1 MNPYKGES
9 PVHVIMRVQNK
20 SKGESIMAHATQKFT
35 VKKSTHKGC
44 VRFELSKD
52 TKHPMTNSMY
62 LNREFA
68 DKELK
73 CDDLD
78 DVKGIEITVRILT

>member
-1 MNPYKGES
+1 
-9 PVHVIMRVQNK
+9 
-20 SKGESIMAHATQKFT
+20 MAHATQKFT

-44 VRFELSKD
+44 VRFELSKEV
-52 TKHPMTNSMY
+52 KYPMTNSMY

-68 DKELK
+68 DKLLK

-78 DVKGIEITVRILT
+78 AAKGIEVTVRILE